1 MDPPPPSSTVL
12 PSDHPPPPL
21 PRLPPPPPTSPRRPK
36 TADDTLPAVPR
47 PRSPQLKL
55 PAPTPRPGPPPPFLD
70 SHRARASAPS
80 SPSRPRSPRKTPRPP
95 SPHPDILDMSAA
107 DGAGQTGTPG
117 EGGRALNVSDALGY
131 LDAVKQQFQDK
142 PDVYNHFLDI
152 MKDFK
157 SQVIDTP
164 GVIERVSMLFHG
176 NPYLIQGFNT
186 FLPPGYRIELNND
199 HSDTIT
205 VTTPMGQMTQRTTMY
220 GVPTLT
226 RDPVAA
232 PGMAPPYSQPPF
244 GLHPPPVLPVGIGN
258 GSRPVTPIP
267 VHGHPPPHIAAEMQ
281 GMRPPLSHSPA
292 LHGGQDNSAV
302 SMLNSLNTRQADK
315 PHNGEFHH
323 AINYLNKIKQRYHDD
338 PETYKQFLEI
348 LQTYQKE
355 QRHMQ
360 DQSQVYAQ
368 VQMLFKD
375 APDLMDEFKDFLP
388 EAAAPPT
395 HPAGLV
401 GILPQPT
408 AGPGVPGSFGQPD
421 AAQTEKATK
430 TQSRRRKRPE
440 KEAAPPAKSAGGRA
454 VKRAKTNQKPDT
466 ASPKFS
472 PYQVP
477 HSPQPVNV
485 HVHPAMPAPMHPPGP
500 HPIRPAS
507 VGPGAPVPSAGDE
520 LLFFDRAKKALES
533 GGTYDEFLKL
543 LNLFSRDIID
553 TKTLIDR
560 AEIFL
565 GDGDLM
571 AQFKDLLSWDDK
583 VGNRDEGPPGSL
595 RTSAPDYYTARP
607 PDDGQGPSYRRLP
620 DSEVRLACSG
630 RDRLCWSV
638 LNDEWVSHPTW
649 ASEEAGFMTH
659 KKNSFEDT
667 LHKSEEERHEFQ
679 VHIEALTRTIAVLE
693 PLEARIENMSPE
705 ERAAFRLKPNLGGM
719 SRTIYERII
728 KRIYGYDA
736 GNEVLRALQ
745 ESPAVAVPVVL
756 ARLRRKDEEWR
767 RAQREWNRTW
777 REIDAKNFYKALD
790 HQGITFKQNDK
801 KNITAK
807 HFVLEIESAKA
818 AQVKQR
824 DREAAAAT
832 NGCSGSSGRSS
843 GSSSASASATALPMR
858 SLGYQLEYSFEDVGV
873 LHDAVKLVFSYLDHS
888 PQQFSQAERR
898 GIERF
903 LRAFIPVLFMFSPQ
917 EFNNACGPLA
927 PGHEDDS
934 GEEASLPA
942 ADENGTK
949 AAAADDG
956 ADANASAQQEGVS
969 AQDLRKRLLKT
980 AQENAQDRGENGST
994 SSASSM
1000 VTHSTAS
1007 PPAIAVNGGNVQEDS
1022 GLSRPSKNLDRG
1034 RDAHGQSQQQHE
1046 ARTNPEDIWVGELKP
1061 NGTLGAGETP
1071 LARRP
1076 FFAGT
1081 TFYTLLRLLQLL
1093 YSRLLV
1099 CKEIG
1104 ARMAA
1109 EKHASL
1115 LPNPIAVELG
1125 LDEPNG
1131 PSVVLQQ
1138 AMEAFG
1144 GSGTAAAGEEPNVL
1158 YAYLLDACEK
1168 VFENEL
1174 DQATFEEHM
1183 RWFFRTKADNK
1194 CQELWYLLQQARG
1207 AEKATTIHELIRYR
1221 REAERHVASDE
1232 KLYRLDWDA
1241 TSKKLRIQLMG
1252 PDDPTADEDESAEG
1266 RWRAYVASYVM
1277 VHPTEWIPAG
1287 ASSYVPVILKRN
1299 MPDGVEEGKDGE
1311 VLVENGM
1318 RVQIQRGTYK
1328 VRYERG
1334 TEDVLWRRRG
1344 HDGLRTLQERAVA
1357 REEERRRLFWR
1368 TSADKYRL
1376 VPAPYSPVL
1385 VLVLSPLPSSS
1396 SSSSSSPPSSSSPSP
1411 PGLANSIPPTVAWRS
1426 HHPDCVPA
1434 GLSDNAMRS
1443 PKPFSDHSPL
1453 TPPGLASSSASSSSS
1468 SASLPRSPKR
1478 PSRTSSRHALSPGS
1492 LPDPSSG
1499 LLALLV
1505 TVAGS
1510 SSSAD
1515 ARPLDDSHPD
1525 SPPDFLCPR
1534 LHSWS
1539 PSEHTTSSAA
1549 TPSWVLEP
1557 CDASEAAAFLE
1568 LSIKRRRRRT
1578 RRGSNIADK
1587 YVKGPDGRWR
1597 KADSWELYG
1606 SSSCPPLG
1614 CMDDP
1619 AQTDRPVQ
1627 DDQVTASASG
1637 VTSIASSSTS
1647 SSPNL
1652 PAGWD
1657 KNRDDDNLT
1666 GMILGLSLSLAVS
1679 LIIFMII
1686 VVRWRHGRRTRH
1698 RKDAEKTPSL
1708 RSAASLDES
1717 EELKRARQQQ
1727 RLWARASA
1735 NWVAKVR
1742 QSARRRRKRKAA
1754 SAAMDADG
1762 RALREAQASSSAVSL
1777 ARTHSAPAND
1787 SRRSAASSTHTA
1799 HSRSPTPTA
1808 PDRHEEAHYAHP
1820 LQHPPAYPHGSS
1832 SAYEPAYSHWHSH
1845 TLDLVPSSGHA
1856 PDIPPPPSTSQS
1868 YSTDRSPP
1876 PSLSPLPYEPP
1887 VHSAHVA
1894 VDDKTVL
1901 ARLMHLAS
1909 APPLPPHGTDACG
1922 PSTSTT
1928 TEGGLSDMR
1937 PSVPVLHDDPFEDAL
1952 PPNIESLDSVAHAH
1966 TPSLLDGPRCRAHD
1980 VFSASA
1986 PLALL
1991 PYGPGPL
1998 VRNLGL
2004 QVPSDTVDALD
2015 ADGIQEEGEIP
2026 SYAEDV
2032 LRHPPLVLPP
2042 PPAKVPM
2049 VGPTFYEYPDEF
2061 ERDIATVEPVTGPSA
2076 PPFEHEYAPPSE
2088 SSDDAARAAAAV
2100 VPSAPPLEF
2109 ADDAFGGLEGLIPSA
2124 SPVVPE
2130 DEAESRTQSEGS
2142 ASRLSST
2149 SSSPRSR
2156 SCSSSSRSSSS
2167 SRAGPSAHAGDT
2179 VSISRSPST
2188 DSDGSVNASPD
2199 NTRDSQALREDADAA
2214 RSDLAP
2220 PRYLP

>member
-1 MDPPPPSSTVL
+1 MDAGPSNVSSPDHPHPLRVRSRPPSPHRTNL
-12 PSDHPPPPL
+12 
-21 PRLPPPPPTSPRRPK
+21 
-36 TADDTLPAVPR
+36 ADDSAGSLSR
-47 PRSPQLKL
+47 PRTPRHHKL
-55 PAPTPRPGPPPPFLD
+55 PAPTPRPVPPPQFLD
-70 SHRARASAPS
+70 SHTTRASAPS
-80 SPSRPRSPRKTPRPP
+80 SPSRTRSPRKTPKPP
-95 SPHPDILDMSAA
+95 SPNAQILDMSAP
-107 DGAGQTGTPG
+107 DGAGPASTSG

-220 GVPTLT
+220 GIPTVA
-226 RDPVAA
+226 REPVVA
-232 PGMAPPYSQPPF
+232 PGMVPPYSQPPF
-244 GLHPPPVLPVGIGN
+244 GLPPPPVLPVVIGS
-258 GSRPVTPIP
+258 GSRPVTPVP
-267 VHGHPPPHIAAEMQ
+267 LHGHAPPHITAEMQ
-281 GMRPPLSHSPA
+281 GMQPPLSHSPA
-292 LHGGQDNSAV
+292 LQGGQDNSAV
-302 SMLNSLNTRQADK
+302 SMLNSLNTRQTDK

-388 EAAAPPT
+388 EAAAPPA

-408 AGPGVPGSFGQPD
+408 AGPGMPGSFVQPEPLQAD
-421 AAQTEKATK
+421 KAAK

-440 KEAAPPAKSAGGRA
+440 KEPAAPQKAAGGRA

-485 HVHPAMPAPMHPPGP
+485 HVHPVMPAPMHVPGP

-507 VGPGAPVPSAGDE
+507 VAPGAPAPSANDE

-583 VGNRDEGPPGSL
+583 VGSRDEGPPGSL

-620 DSEVRLACSG
+620 ERGGTRVLG

-679 VHIEALTRTIAVLE
+679 VQIEALTRTIAVLE
-693 PLEARIENMSPE
+693 PLEARIEGMSPE
-705 ERAAFRLKPNLGGM
+705 ERAAFRLKSNLGGT

-745 ESPAVAVPVVL
+745 EAPAVAVPVVL

-818 AQVKQR
+818 AQIKER
-824 DREAAAAT
+824 DRETAAASTAR
-832 NGCSGSSGRSS
+832 SSSSSRSS
-843 GSSSASASATALPMR
+843 GSSSAVGIVPMR
-858 SLGYQLEYSFEDVGV
+858 SLGCQLEYAFEDVGV
-873 LHDAVKLVFSYLDHS
+873 LHDAVKLIFSFLDHS

-903 LRAFIPVLFMFSPQ
+903 LRAFIPVLFMFPPH
-917 EFNNACGPLA
+917 EFNSACGPLA

-934 GEEASLPA
+934 GEEASPP
-942 ADENGTK
+942 ADENSIK
-949 AAAADDG
+949 ATAAADG
-956 ADANASAQQEGVS
+956 VDAKTPSQQEGVS

-980 AQENAQDRGENGST
+980 AQETAQDGREDRT

-1000 VTHSTAS
+1000 VTHSTES
-1007 PPAIAVNGGNVQEDS
+1007 PPAAANDNIGIQES
-1022 GLSRPSKNLDRG
+1022 SATAGPTGKREEGHARE
-1034 RDAHGQSQQQHE
+1034 QQRQHHE
-1046 ARTNPEDIWVGELKP
+1046 ARTNPEDVWVGELKP
-1061 NGTLGAGETP
+1061 NGALGTGETP

-1093 YSRLLV
+1093 YSRLLI

-1104 ARMAA
+1104 AQMAA

-1138 AMEAFG
+1138 AIEAFG
-1144 GSGTAAAGEEPNVL
+1144 GGNASAGEEPNVL
-1158 YAYLLDACEK
+1158 YLYLLDACEK

-1183 RWFFRTKADNK
+1183 RWFFRTKAYNVFTLDRVIGAVIKQVQTVLADNK

-1207 AEKATTIHELIRYR
+1207 TEKTATIHDLIRYR
-1221 REAERHVASDE
+1221 REAERHVGSDE

-1241 TSKKLRIQLMG
+1241 TSRKLRMQLMG
-1252 PDDPTADEDESAEG
+1252 PDDPTVDEDETPEG

-1287 ASSYVPVILKRN
+1287 ASNYGPAFLKRN
-1299 MPDGVEEGKDGE
+1299 MPDGGDEGKDGSVHAE
-1311 VLVENGM
+1311 SRM

-1328 VRYERG
+1328 MLYERDS
-1334 TEDVLWRRRG
+1334 EDVLWRRRG
-1344 HDGLRTLQERAVA
+1344 REALRTLSERAVA
-1357 REEERRRLFWR
+1357 REEERRRLFG
-1368 TSADKYRL
+1368 RL
-1376 VPAPYSPVL
+1376 V
-1385 VLVLSPLPSSS
+1385 
-1396 SSSSSSPPSSSSPSP
+1396 
-1411 PGLANSIPPTVAWRS
+1411 
-1426 HHPDCVPA
+1426 
-1434 GLSDNAMRS
+1434 
-1443 PKPFSDHSPL
+1443 
-1453 TPPGLASSSASSSSS
+1453 
-1468 SASLPRSPKR
+1468 
-1478 PSRTSSRHALSPGS
+1478 
-1492 LPDPSSG
+1492 
-1499 LLALLV
+1499 
-1505 TVAGS
+1505 
-1510 SSSAD
+1510 
-1515 ARPLDDSHPD
+1515 
-1525 SPPDFLCPR
+1525 
-1534 LHSWS
+1534 
-1539 PSEHTTSSAA
+1539 
-1549 TPSWVLEP
+1549 
-1557 CDASEAAAFLE
+1557 
-1568 LSIKRRRRRT
+1568 
-1578 RRGSNIADK
+1578 
-1587 YVKGPDGRWR
+1587 GR
-1597 KADSWELYG
+1597 
-1606 SSSCPPLG
+1606 
-1614 CMDDP
+1614 
-1619 AQTDRPVQ
+1619 
-1627 DDQVTASASG
+1627 
-1637 VTSIASSSTS
+1637 
-1647 SSPNL
+1647 
-1652 PAGWD
+1652 
-1657 KNRDDDNLT
+1657 
-1666 GMILGLSLSLAVS
+1666 
-1679 LIIFMII
+1679 
-1686 VVRWRHGRRTRH
+1686 
-1698 RKDAEKTPSL
+1698 
-1708 RSAASLDES
+1708 
-1717 EELKRARQQQ
+1717 
-1727 RLWARASA
+1727 
-1735 NWVAKVR
+1735 
-1742 QSARRRRKRKAA
+1742 
-1754 SAAMDADG
+1754 
-1762 RALREAQASSSAVSL
+1762 
-1777 ARTHSAPAND
+1777 
-1787 SRRSAASSTHTA
+1787 
-1799 HSRSPTPTA
+1799 
-1808 PDRHEEAHYAHP
+1808 
-1820 LQHPPAYPHGSS
+1820 
-1832 SAYEPAYSHWHSH
+1832 
-1845 TLDLVPSSGHA
+1845 
-1856 PDIPPPPSTSQS
+1856 
-1868 YSTDRSPP
+1868 
-1876 PSLSPLPYEPP
+1876 
-1887 VHSAHVA
+1887 
-1894 VDDKTVL
+1894 
-1901 ARLMHLAS
+1901 
-1909 APPLPPHGTDACG
+1909 
-1922 PSTSTT
+1922 
-1928 TEGGLSDMR
+1928 
-1937 PSVPVLHDDPFEDAL
+1937 
-1952 PPNIESLDSVAHAH
+1952 
-1966 TPSLLDGPRCRAHD
+1966 
-1980 VFSASA
+1980 
-1986 PLALL
+1986 
-1991 PYGPGPL
+1991 
-1998 VRNLGL
+1998 
-2004 QVPSDTVDALD
+2004 
-2015 ADGIQEEGEIP
+2015 
-2026 SYAEDV
+2026 
-2032 LRHPPLVLPP
+2032 
-2042 PPAKVPM
+2042 
-2049 VGPTFYEYPDEF
+2049 
-2061 ERDIATVEPVTGPSA
+2061 
-2076 PPFEHEYAPPSE
+2076 
-2088 SSDDAARAAAAV
+2088 
-2100 VPSAPPLEF
+2100 
-2109 ADDAFGGLEGLIPSA
+2109 
-2124 SPVVPE
+2124 
-2130 DEAESRTQSEGS
+2130 
-2142 ASRLSST
+2142 
-2149 SSSPRSR
+2149 
-2156 SCSSSSRSSSS
+2156 
-2167 SRAGPSAHAGDT
+2167 
-2179 VSISRSPST
+2179 
-2188 DSDGSVNASPD
+2188 
-2199 NTRDSQALREDADAA
+2199 
-2214 RSDLAP
+2214 
-2220 PRYLP
+2220 

>member
-1 MDPPPPSSTVL
+1 MSTG
-12 PSDHPPPPL
+12 DGG
-21 PRLPPPPPTSPRRPK
+21 
-36 TADDTLPAVPR
+36 
-47 PRSPQLKL
+47 
-55 PAPTPRPGPPPPFLD
+55 GPP
-70 SHRARASAPS
+70 
-80 SPSRPRSPRKTPRPP
+80 
-95 SPHPDILDMSAA
+95 
-107 DGAGQTGTPG
+107 GTPG

-226 RDPVAA
+226 RDPVA
-232 PGMAPPYSQPPF
+232 PGMPPPYSQPPF
-244 GLHPPPVLPVGIGN
+244 GLPPPPVLPVGIGN

-267 VHGHPPPHIAAEMQ
+267 IHGHPPPHIAAEMQ
-281 GMRPPLSHSPA
+281 GMRPPPLSHSPA
-292 LHGGQDNSAV
+292 LQGGQDSAV

-388 EAAAPPT
+388 EASAPPGP
-395 HPAGLV
+395 PAGLV

-408 AGPGVPGSFGQPD
+408 AGPGVSGSFGPPEP
-421 AAQTEKATK
+421 AQAEKAAK

-440 KEAAPPAKSAGGRA
+440 KEPAAPAKPASGRA

-485 HVHPAMPAPMHPPGP
+485 HVHPAMPAPMHPSGS

-507 VGPGAPVPSAGDE
+507 VGPGAPVPSANDE

-571 AQFKDLLSWDDK
+571 AQFKDLLSWDDR

-620 DSEVRLACSG
+620 ESEVRLACSG

-736 GNEVLRALQ
+736 GNEVIRALQ
-745 ESPAVAVPVVL
+745 EAPAVAVPVVL
-756 ARLRRKDEEWR
+756 TRLRRKDEEWR

-824 DREAAAAT
+824 DREAAAAA
-832 NGCSGSSGRSS
+832 NGRSGSSGRSS
-843 GSSSASASATALPMR
+843 GSSSASSSATALPMR
-858 SLGYQLEYSFEDVGV
+858 SLGYQLEYAFEDVGV
-873 LHDAVKLVFSYLDHS
+873 VHDAVKLIFSYLDHS

-903 LRAFIPVLFMFSPQ
+903 LRAFIPVLFMFPAQ
-917 EFNNACGPLA
+917 EFNSACGPLA

-942 ADENGTK
+942 DDENGTK
-949 AAAADDG
+949 AAAADDA
-956 ADANASAQQEGVS
+956 ADASASTQQEGVS

-980 AQENAQDRGENGST
+980 AQETAQDGRENSST

-1000 VTHSTAS
+1000 VTHSTVS
-1007 PPAIAVNGGNVQEDS
+1007 PSAMGVNGGNVQEGSSTSD
-1022 GLSRPSKNLDRG
+1022 PSANPEGSADARG
-1034 RDAHGQSQQQHE
+1034 QAPQRHE
-1046 ARTNPEDIWVGELKP
+1046 ARTNPEDIWVDELKP
-1061 NGTLGAGETP
+1061 SGALGAGETS

-1093 YSRLLV
+1093 YSRLLT

-1144 GSGTAAAGEEPNVL
+1144 GTSAAATSGEEPNVL
-1158 YAYLLDACEK
+1158 YSYLLDALEK

-1183 RWFFRTKADNK
+1183 RWFFRTKAYNVFTLDRVIGAVIKQVQTVQADNK

-1207 AEKATTIHELIRYR
+1207 AEKAATIHDLIRYR

-1241 TSKKLRIQLMG
+1241 TSKKLRIQLVG
-1252 PDDPTADEDESAEG
+1252 PDDPTVDEDESAEG

-1277 VHPTEWIPAG
+1277 VHPTEWVPAG
-1287 ASSYVPVILKRN
+1287 AHSYGPAFLKRN

-1311 VLVENGM
+1311 VRGEHGL

-1328 VRYERG
+1328 LLYERG
-1334 TEDVLWRRRG
+1334 TEDVVWRRRG
-1344 HDGLRTLQERAVA
+1344 REGMRTLHERALA

-1368 TSADKYRL
+1368 T
-1376 VPAPYSPVL
+1376 V
-1385 VLVLSPLPSSS
+1385 
-1396 SSSSSSPPSSSSPSP
+1396 
-1411 PGLANSIPPTVAWRS
+1411 G
-1426 HHPDCVPA
+1426 
-1434 GLSDNAMRS
+1434 
-1443 PKPFSDHSPL
+1443 
-1453 TPPGLASSSASSSSS
+1453 
-1468 SASLPRSPKR
+1468 
-1478 PSRTSSRHALSPGS
+1478 
-1492 LPDPSSG
+1492 
-1499 LLALLV
+1499 
-1505 TVAGS
+1505 
-1510 SSSAD
+1510 
-1515 ARPLDDSHPD
+1515 
-1525 SPPDFLCPR
+1525 
-1534 LHSWS
+1534 
-1539 PSEHTTSSAA
+1539 
-1549 TPSWVLEP
+1549 
-1557 CDASEAAAFLE
+1557 
-1568 LSIKRRRRRT
+1568 
-1578 RRGSNIADK
+1578 RG
-1587 YVKGPDGRWR
+1587 
-1597 KADSWELYG
+1597 
-1606 SSSCPPLG
+1606 
-1614 CMDDP
+1614 
-1619 AQTDRPVQ
+1619 
-1627 DDQVTASASG
+1627 
-1637 VTSIASSSTS
+1637 
-1647 SSPNL
+1647 
-1652 PAGWD
+1652 
-1657 KNRDDDNLT
+1657 
-1666 GMILGLSLSLAVS
+1666 
-1679 LIIFMII
+1679 
-1686 VVRWRHGRRTRH
+1686 
-1698 RKDAEKTPSL
+1698 
-1708 RSAASLDES
+1708 
-1717 EELKRARQQQ
+1717 
-1727 RLWARASA
+1727 
-1735 NWVAKVR
+1735 
-1742 QSARRRRKRKAA
+1742 
-1754 SAAMDADG
+1754 
-1762 RALREAQASSSAVSL
+1762 
-1777 ARTHSAPAND
+1777 
-1787 SRRSAASSTHTA
+1787 
-1799 HSRSPTPTA
+1799 
-1808 PDRHEEAHYAHP
+1808 
-1820 LQHPPAYPHGSS
+1820 
-1832 SAYEPAYSHWHSH
+1832 
-1845 TLDLVPSSGHA
+1845 
-1856 PDIPPPPSTSQS
+1856 
-1868 YSTDRSPP
+1868 
-1876 PSLSPLPYEPP
+1876 
-1887 VHSAHVA
+1887 
-1894 VDDKTVL
+1894 
-1901 ARLMHLAS
+1901 
-1909 APPLPPHGTDACG
+1909 
-1922 PSTSTT
+1922 
-1928 TEGGLSDMR
+1928 
-1937 PSVPVLHDDPFEDAL
+1937 
-1952 PPNIESLDSVAHAH
+1952 
-1966 TPSLLDGPRCRAHD
+1966 
-1980 VFSASA
+1980 
-1986 PLALL
+1986 
-1991 PYGPGPL
+1991 
-1998 VRNLGL
+1998 
-2004 QVPSDTVDALD
+2004 
-2015 ADGIQEEGEIP
+2015 
-2026 SYAEDV
+2026 
-2032 LRHPPLVLPP
+2032 
-2042 PPAKVPM
+2042 
-2049 VGPTFYEYPDEF
+2049 
-2061 ERDIATVEPVTGPSA
+2061 
-2076 PPFEHEYAPPSE
+2076 
-2088 SSDDAARAAAAV
+2088 
-2100 VPSAPPLEF
+2100 
-2109 ADDAFGGLEGLIPSA
+2109 
-2124 SPVVPE
+2124 
-2130 DEAESRTQSEGS
+2130 
-2142 ASRLSST
+2142 
-2149 SSSPRSR
+2149 
-2156 SCSSSSRSSSS
+2156 
-2167 SRAGPSAHAGDT
+2167 
-2179 VSISRSPST
+2179 
-2188 DSDGSVNASPD
+2188 
-2199 NTRDSQALREDADAA
+2199 
-2214 RSDLAP
+2214 
-2220 PRYLP
+2220 